1 MVNILGISDSTDPEY
16 SYMYGIKNEIL
27 QFRYV
32 SFIFLNFFLGGGG
45 AIMLYNFIIIS
56 LFLNIVIFMFQLLF

>member
-32 SFIFLNFFLGGGG
+32 SFIFFYFFLGGG